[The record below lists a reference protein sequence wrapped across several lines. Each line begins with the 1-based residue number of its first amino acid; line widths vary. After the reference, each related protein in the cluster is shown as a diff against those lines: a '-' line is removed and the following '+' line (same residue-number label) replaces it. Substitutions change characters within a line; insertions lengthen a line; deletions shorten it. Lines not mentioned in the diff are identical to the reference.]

1 MSQAQR
7 LRALLERPGLLVMPC
22 CFDAFSARLIEA
34 AGFSLTFLSGF
45 GVSATRIGR
54 PDAGLLSFGELREQ
68 AWNVCRAVDIPVLVD
83 ADTGYGDAPNVRRT
97 VRELAALGAAA
108 VMIEDQEWPKRCGHV
123 AGKRV
128 VDAEEA
134 RRRIRAAVD
143 AREEGADVLIIAR
156 TDARATHGLDEALRR
171 LAMFAEEGADILFLE
186 GPESLE
192 ELAQVCAHARKPA
205 MANMVEG
212 GLTPLLPPSELEAL
226 GFRIAAFPLTLLSAA
241 ARAMG
246 EALADLRAGRVPAG
260 RLLSFGE
267 LKELV
272 GFPAYE
278 REAARYRGGPDR

>member
-7 LRALLERPGLLVMPC
+7 LRALLKRPGLLVMPC

-134 RRRIRAAVD
+134 RRRIRAAID

-192 ELAQVCAHARKPA
+192 ELGQVCAHAAKPA

-241 ARAMG
+241 ARAMR

-278 REAARYRGGPDR
+278 REAARYRHGPDR